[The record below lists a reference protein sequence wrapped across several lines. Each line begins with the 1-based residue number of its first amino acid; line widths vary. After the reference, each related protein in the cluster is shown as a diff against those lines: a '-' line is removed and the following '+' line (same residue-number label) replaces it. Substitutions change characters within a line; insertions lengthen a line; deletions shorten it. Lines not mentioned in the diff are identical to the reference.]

1 MSTNS
6 GAAPEPIRT
15 LICDDEPDARKGL
28 LALLAGDAQIAV
40 VGQARNGR
48 EAAAL
53 IDEADPE
60 LVFLDIQMPE
70 LDGFGALAEVRR
82 RGRVADAPVV
92 VFVTAYDEYALRA
105 FEVHALDY
113 LLKPFSDERF
123 AEALQLAKL
132 RVRQRRAGE
141 LGQQLAALL
150 DDAVPAPDHPL
161 GPEREVQPVAPHDGA
176 AAAMAPRY
184 PDRVAVRTAKQV
196 VFVPVGDIDWI
207 EADDY
212 YAKLHIGG
220 RAYLI
225 RETMASLEARL
236 DPTRFA
242 RVHRSA
248 IVNLDRVRTL
258 QPYVRGAHVLTLS
271 DGTRLTLSRSR
282 RESFERALGCRL

>member
-1 MSTNS
+1 MSN
-6 GAAPEPIRT
+6 APISSEPIRT
-15 LICDDEPDARKGL
+15 LVCDDEPDARKGL
-28 LALLAGDAQIAV
+28 LELLSQDSQIVV
-40 VGQARNGR
+40 VGEARHGR
-48 EAAAL
+48 EAATL
-53 IDEADPE
+53 IDTVDPE

-70 LDGFGALAEVRR
+70 LDGFGALAELRR
-82 RGRVADAPVV
+82 RGRVVDAPVV

-123 AEALQLAKL
+123 AEALHLAKA

-150 DDAVPAPDHPL
+150 DDAVPTLNHASDPDEHAPSSASLDQASDPTT
-161 GPEREVQPVAPHDGA
+161 
-176 AAAMAPRY
+176 RY
-184 PDRVAVRTAKQV
+184 PQRIAVRTAKQV
-196 VFVPVGDIDWI
+196 VFLPVVDIDWI

-225 RETMASLEARL
+225 RETMGSLEARL
-236 DPTRFA
+236 DPGRFA

-248 IVNLDRVRTL
+248 IVNLERVQTL
-258 QPYVRGAHVLTLS
+258 QPYFRGAHVLTLH